1 MQAIGSQERVR
12 EGREGEVTVPPP
24 RYLSA
29 IVHYRQSLLGLVAEV
44 SEGLEGSPP
53 HGGVTLG
60 RDEGVLIG
68 VGEHH

>member
-1 MQAIGSQERVR
+1 MIGSQERVR

-24 RYLSA
+24 PNLSA
-29 IVHYRQSLLGLVAEV
+29 TVHCQQSLLGLVAEV
-44 SEGLEGSPP
+44 SGGLGGSPP

-60 RDEGVLIG
+60 RDEGVLNG